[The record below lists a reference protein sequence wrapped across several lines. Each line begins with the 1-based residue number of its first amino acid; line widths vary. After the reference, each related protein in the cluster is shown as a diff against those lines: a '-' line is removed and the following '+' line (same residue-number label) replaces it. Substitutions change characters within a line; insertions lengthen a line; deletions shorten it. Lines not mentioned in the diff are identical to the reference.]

1 MGREKDRKLNRRRR
15 RVTKLR
21 NLKNRFAKATTLKE
35 KEYLTEKIN
44 KISIYPMKDQ
54 ISKKV

>member
-21 NLKNRFAKATTLKE
+21 NLKNRFTKATTLKE
-35 KEYLTEKIN
+35 KENLTEKIN

>member
-21 NLKNRFAKATTLKE
+21 YLKKRLAKTTNLKE

-44 KISIYPMKDQ
+44 KISFYPMKDIQ
-54 ISKKV
+54 KE

>member
-21 NLKNRFAKATTLKE
+21 NLKNRLTKTKNLKE
-35 KEYLTEKIN
+35 KEYLIEKIN
-44 KISIYPMKDQ
+44 KISFYPMKA
-54 ISKKV
+54 IPKE

>member
-15 RVTKLR
+15 RVNKLHK
-21 NLKNRFAKATTLKE
+21 LKNRLAKSTDLKE

-44 KISIYPMKDQ
+44 KISYYPMVDGPGE
-54 ISKKV
+54 

>member
-15 RVTKLR
+15 RVTKLHT
-21 NLKNRFAKATTLKE
+21 LKNKLAKTTNLKE

-44 KISIYPMKDQ
+44 KISFYPMKD
-54 ISKKV
+54 IPKE

>member
-15 RVTKLR
+15 RVTKLHK
-21 NLKNRFAKATTLKE
+21 LKSKLAKSTNRKE

-44 KISIYPMKDQ
+44 RISFLLCKT
-54 ISKKV
+54 